1 MVAHNSK
8 LKLCHAEAAA
18 GYIVYLEKYSKMMH
32 LWKQDTQT
40 IAAFVSTMPN
50 YAKVVLFYVYLYS
63 HLKRQK
69 IRHSDCRLRM
79 VCKN

>member
-32 LWKQDTQT
+32 LW
-40 IAAFVSTMPN
+40 N
-50 YAKVVLFYVYLYS
+50 
-63 HLKRQK
+63 K
-69 IRHSDCRLRM
+69 IRRQSLRSFLQCRITPR
-79 VCKN
+79 